1 MKGSFPIE
9 KEHVA
14 HSSIDKT
21 PSCSFIS
28 SGKSEWLSS
37 SDTSYV
43 QNHSYSMYNL
53 SIKIQKSKIIDHSLP
68 ASIQYFGII

>member
-21 PSCSFIS
+21 PSCSFIP

-43 QNHSYSMYNL
+43 QKHSYAMYNL
-53 SIKIQKSKIIDHSLP
+53 SNCPSKI
-68 ASIQYFGII
+68 